1 MHVRFAGCSLTRHF
15 CSHAVREIG
24 LKYGLGAGELC
35 NEWVAF
41 SKQHDDC
48 DMNAESVERWENQ
61 VTKHLIKL
69 VTKHSHSMWSGNQTS
84 DLFCVFWEPD

>member
-1 MHVRFAGCSLTRHF
+1 M
-15 CSHAVREIG
+15 REIG

-61 VTKHLIKL
+61 VTKHLIRL
-69 VTKHSHSMWSGNQTS
+69 VT
-84 DLFCVFWEPD
+84 